1 MELLVQVGRR
11 VRALRGQRGWSRREL
26 SERCGLSE
34 RFLAQVETGRG
45 NLSLKSLAEI
55 AAALSTSPASLL
67 TMGSGVVALLGLR
80 GAGKTTVG
88 RRLAER
94 LARPFIELDA
104 RIEDL
109 AGLSLAEIWQLHG
122 EGTYRELERDALER
136 VFAAAPRAVIA
147 AGGGI
152 VTEPATF
159 ELLRERAATVW
170 LRARAEVHWERVVA
184 QGDQRPMGTDPRA
197 MDRLERLLQ
206 EREPLYR
213 RADHVVDTSALDVE
227 TVVDSIER
235 LLDGASVPS
244 LPLSST

>member
-1 MELLVQVGRR
+1 MQVGRR

>member
-11 VRALRGQRGWSRREL
+11 VRSLRGQRGWSRREL

-45 NLSLKSLAEI
+45 NPSLKSVAEI
-55 AAALSTSPASLL
+55 AAALRTSPASLL
-67 TMGSGVVALLGLR
+67 TVGSGVVALLGLR

-94 LARPFIELDA
+94 LARPFIELDG

-122 EGTYRELERDALER
+122 ETTYRQLERDALER
-136 VFAAAPRAVIA
+136 VLAAAPRAVIA

-170 LRARAEVHWERVVA
+170 LRALPQVHWERVVA

-197 MDRLERLLQ
+197 MERLERLLQ

-213 RADHVVDTSALDVE
+213 RADHAVDTSSLNIED
-227 TVVDSIER
+227 VVDAIER
-235 LLDGASVPS
+235 QLDGDSETS
-244 LPLSST
+244 

>member
-88 RRLAER
+88 RRHAER

>member
-1 MELLVQVGRR
+1 M
-11 VRALRGQRGWSRREL
+11 
-26 SERCGLSE
+26 
-34 RFLAQVETGRG
+34 
-45 NLSLKSLAEI
+45 SLKSLAEI

>member
-206 EREPLYR
+206 EREPLCR
-213 RADHVVDTSALDVE
+213 RRSRRRLHRAIARRRERAVVAAVLDLNAE
-227 TVVDSIER
+227 
-235 LLDGASVPS
+235 
-244 LPLSST
+244 